1 MKQSLFEPSAR
12 APVIFAGPGVSTGV
26 SSRTVEFTDFYP
38 TLADLAGLT
47 APPVLEGRS
56 LRPLLRNPKAEGNR
70 PALTRVQRATGPSAF
85 MGYSIRNERW
95 RYTEWDDGKKGVELY
110 DETADPVETHNLAAD
125 PNHRTIAEN
134 MQKLLRATRGTSR

>member
-56 LRPLLRNPKAEGNR
+56 LRPLLRNPKAEWNR
-70 PALTRVQRATGPSAF
+70 PALTQVQRGTGQSAF

-110 DETADPVETHNLAAD
+110 DETADPAETHNLAAD